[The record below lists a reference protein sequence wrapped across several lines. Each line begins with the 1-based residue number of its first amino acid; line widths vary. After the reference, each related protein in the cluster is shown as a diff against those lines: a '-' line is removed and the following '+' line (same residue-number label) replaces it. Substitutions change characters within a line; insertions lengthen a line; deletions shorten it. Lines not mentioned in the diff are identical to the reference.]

1 MTERF
6 TRIPAK
12 GRLRSIRK
20 KKKKKKRSK
29 KNEDSLKRDNR
40 SIYIINVLLISQN
53 D

>member
-12 GRLRSIRK
+12 GRLRSIR
-20 KKKKKKRSK
+20 KKKKKRSK

-40 SIYIINVLLISQN
+40 SIYIINVLLIWMIN

>member
-1 MTERF
+1 MTEIF
-6 TRIPAK
+6 TRIPEK
-12 GRLRSIRK
+12 GRLRSIR

>member
-20 KKKKKKRSK
+20 KKKKRKDRRKMK
-29 KNEDSLKRDNR
+29 IL
-40 SIYIINVLLISQN
+40 
-53 D
+53 